1 MSIEVSYQALTAD
14 AARWDATADTLQ
26 TMQSTVAAL
35 DIHRSAFSSGGA
47 GVADAYATVY
57 AQVTQLVLDATAQT
71 QAAAEALRDVRDD
84 FADLERGVQND
95 VADYWQ
101 AIE

>member
-1 MSIEVSYQALTAD
+1 MSIEVSYQALTDD
-14 AARWDATADTLQ
+14 AARWDAIADSLQ
-26 TMQSTVAAL
+26 TMQSTVTGL
-35 DIHRSAFSSGGA
+35 DIHRSAFSFGGT

-57 AQVTQLVLDATAQT
+57 AQVTQLVLDATTQT
-71 QAAAEALRDVRDD
+71 GGAADALRDVRDD
-84 FADLERGVQND
+84 FADLERGVKND